1 MSGSVSPL
9 PWTGSKGCIYTTID
23 TCPFKY
29 EPIEEFI
36 PGIDQST
43 VDNST
48 EKWLDKIEERTDY
61 IAWFCGHWHTNKRI
75 DDMHFLFHKF
85 ESSKAIKEIAMAKR
99 LTNNE
104 IGVAI
109 GNYNILT
116 TIRVLSRVF
125 STKVVYFFCALQLNA
140 DYAF

>member
-1 MSGSVSPL
+1 
-9 PWTGSKGCIYTTID
+9 
-23 TCPFKY
+23 
-29 EPIEEFI
+29 
-36 PGIDQST
+36 
-43 VDNST
+43 
-48 EKWLDKIEERTDY
+48 
-61 IAWFCGHWHTNKRI
+61 
-75 DDMHFLFHKF
+75 
-85 ESSKAIKEIAMAKR
+85 MAKR